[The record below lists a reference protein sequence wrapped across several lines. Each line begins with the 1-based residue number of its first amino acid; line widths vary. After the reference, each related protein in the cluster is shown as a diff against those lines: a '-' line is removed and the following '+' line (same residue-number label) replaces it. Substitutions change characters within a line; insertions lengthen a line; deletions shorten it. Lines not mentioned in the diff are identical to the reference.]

1 MKILKY
7 IMITLVAISTMATSV
22 SCQKTEG
29 ELLMMTVAS
38 RTGMSAI
45 ILGGRQEILW
55 VKYGE
60 YPGWQ
65 AMGINSIEG
74 FEYVPGYEYVI
85 MVMAIP
91 VENPPADG
99 DSIRYQYL
107 STVSKTIKE
116 SVGLPDE

>member
-7 IMITLVAISTMATSV
+7 IMITLVAISAMATSV
-22 SCQKTEG
+22 SCQKNEG
-29 ELLMMTVAS
+29 EMVMMTVAS
-38 RTGMSAI
+38 RTGTNTMMF
-45 ILGGRQEILW
+45 GGQEEILW

-116 SVGLPDE
+116 SEGLPDE